1 MGIDEFDDIRASAE
15 EMQQPLWKPETLK
28 MDAVKLNEQMVQN
41 RFVTLGPGTEVMLKV
56 GESRFKAKL
65 GENLQVQPHYQ
76 NIHGQE
82 GSSLYAHVS
91 SEKTRAVD
99 DSLKQVMEFLRK
111 QEGKPELS
119 PATLDA
125 LQSIGVSTETATKDD
140 WEKIVGSFKAVF
152 REVKDS
158 ETSDL
163 NRNALSSC
171 ETDQNKNALGI
182 DMEGDSNF
190 EMEIEVATDGVVIT
204 GEPTKDETMKYG
216 KK

>member
-65 GENLQVQPHYQ
+65 GENLKVEPHYK

-82 GSSLYAHVS
+82 GSLLYAHVS

-99 DSLKQVMEFLRK
+99 DSLKQVMEFL
-111 QEGKPELS
+111 S
-119 PATLDA
+119 H
-125 LQSIGVSTETATKDD
+125 VS
-140 WEKIVGSFKAVF
+140 
-152 REVKDS
+152 
-158 ETSDL
+158 L
-163 NRNALSSC
+163 
-171 ETDQNKNALGI
+171 
-182 DMEGDSNF
+182 
-190 EMEIEVATDGVVIT
+190 
-204 GEPTKDETMKYG
+204 Y
-216 KK
+216 